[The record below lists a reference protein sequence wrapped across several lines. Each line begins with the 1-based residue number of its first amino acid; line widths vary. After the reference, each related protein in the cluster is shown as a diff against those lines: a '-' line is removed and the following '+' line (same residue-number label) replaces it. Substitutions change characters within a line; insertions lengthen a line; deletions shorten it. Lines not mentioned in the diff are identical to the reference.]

1 MKTGTSQPV
10 KSSADEVD
18 IDYTELTAYKQRLS
32 ARIVEEMPNL
42 DAFRTCWIHP
52 HDRRAF
58 MARLPDQGRSAH
70 VVQSLDDMTD
80 YDLYDILA
88 ELGYGLAPKT
98 RIHRAD
104 AFFYKHDQWLN
115 TLPAPTAD
123 TLKAL
128 TMQFARTGT
137 DGLENP
143 RVFTTPE
150 VTQAGGIN
158 ALAQIGQPAD
168 LLVKIK
174 ERIFAL

>member
-1 MKTGTSQPV
+1 
-10 KSSADEVD
+10 
-18 IDYTELTAYKQRLS
+18 
-32 ARIVEEMPNL
+32 
-42 DAFRTCWIHP
+42 
-52 HDRRAF
+52 
-58 MARLPDQGRSAH
+58 
-70 VVQSLDDMTD
+70 
-80 YDLYDILA
+80 
-88 ELGYGLAPKT
+88 
-98 RIHRAD
+98 
-104 AFFYKHDQWLN
+104 FFYKHDQWLN

-158 ALAQIGQPAD
+158 ALAEIGQPAD